1 MRAEQI
7 QPLYVPSSPLS
18 PAPKASITPVSP
30 PRVTA
35 RRSAKNTNNLR
46 LTNLGRFPDDK
57 AKHGLQTTASK
68 YSRQFSEAQL
78 ALHNFQRE
86 LIANATRSS
95 RIVSTTVDY
104 EPVSPKLLPL
114 GSPGPVTPLMLEE
127 EGGGYLL
134 AGAVGRGMK
143 LDGLGERELV
153 ECLLREDEEKRR
165 HSPVAERV
173 STVSLAGGNH

>member
-1 MRAEQI
+1 M
-7 QPLYVPSSPLS
+7 
-18 PAPKASITPVSP
+18 TPMSP
-30 PRVTA
+30 PRLTA

-57 AKHGLQTTASK
+57 SKHGLQTPASK

-104 EPVSPKLLPL
+104 QPLSPKLLPL
-114 GSPGPVTPLMLEE
+114 GSPGPVTPLVLEE
-127 EGGGYLL
+127 EDGYLL
-134 AGAVGRGMK
+134 AGAVGRGVK
-143 LDGLGERELV
+143 FDGRGERELV
-153 ECLLREDEEKRR
+153 ECLLGEDEERR
-165 HSPVAERV
+165 RRSPDAERV
-173 STVSLAGGNH
+173 SARSSAGGNH